1 MALIEKQ
8 VVLAKKEKLS
18 VRLDPRT
25 VELLERYAA
34 FIESSL
40 HYVIEQSLAYT
51 FRKDREFQDW
61 LERTGTTAGVS
72 PAESRGAS
80 KEPPP
85 KFLCNQIKF
94 CLAPLAVAK
103 EPLLRPRRGPHG
115 KSRTLRGR
123 CANRMRAAKAGL

>member
-8 VVLAKKEKLS
+8 VVLAKKEQLS

-40 HYVIEQSLAYT
+40 HYLIEQSLAYT

-61 LERTGTTAGVS
+61 LERNGTTAGVS
-72 PAESRGAS
+72 PAESRDAP
-80 KEPPP
+80 KEPD
-85 KFLCNQIKF
+85 QHH
-94 CLAPLAVAK
+94 AA
-103 EPLLRPRRGPHG
+103 
-115 KSRTLRGR
+115 
-123 CANRMRAAKAGL
+123 RAAGRVGGRGGDRG

>member
-8 VVLAKKEKLS
+8 VVAAKKEQLS

-34 FIESSL
+34 FIEGSL

-61 LERTGTTAGVS
+61 LERTGTAAGVS
-72 PAESRGAS
+72 PAESRDAS
-80 KEPPP
+80 KEPD
-85 KFLCNQIKF
+85 
-94 CLAPLAVAK
+94 
-103 EPLLRPRRGPHG
+103 
-115 KSRTLRGR
+115 
-123 CANRMRAAKAGL
+123 

>member
-61 LERTGTTAGVS
+61 LERTGTTVARVS
-72 PAESRGAS
+72 PAESRDAS
-80 KEPPP
+80 KEPD
-85 KFLCNQIKF
+85 
-94 CLAPLAVAK
+94 
-103 EPLLRPRRGPHG
+103 
-115 KSRTLRGR
+115 
-123 CANRMRAAKAGL
+123 

>member
-61 LERTGTTAGVS
+61 LERTGTTAAGVS
-72 PAESRGAS
+72 PAESRDAS
-80 KEPPP
+80 KEPD
-85 KFLCNQIKF
+85 
-94 CLAPLAVAK
+94 
-103 EPLLRPRRGPHG
+103 
-115 KSRTLRGR
+115 
-123 CANRMRAAKAGL
+123 

>member
-25 VELLERYAA
+25 LELLERYAA
-34 FIESSL
+34 FIESSF

-61 LERTGTTAGVS
+61 LERTGTAAGVS
-72 PAESRGAS
+72 PAESRDAS
-80 KEPPP
+80 KEPD
-85 KFLCNQIKF
+85 
-94 CLAPLAVAK
+94 
-103 EPLLRPRRGPHG
+103 
-115 KSRTLRGR
+115 
-123 CANRMRAAKAGL
+123 